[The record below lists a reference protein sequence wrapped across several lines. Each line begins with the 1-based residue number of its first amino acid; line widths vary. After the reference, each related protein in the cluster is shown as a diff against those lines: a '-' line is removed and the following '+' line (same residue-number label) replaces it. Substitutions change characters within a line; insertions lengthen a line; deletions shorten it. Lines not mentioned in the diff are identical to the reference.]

1 MRDIKRP
8 ASRGLLLALL
18 TLGVWQ
24 LGSGLWIQA
33 KAGLA
38 QYLIAAAW
46 QQTLVRH
53 VPVKPWPW
61 ADTWPVARLRW
72 QDTVDLYVLSGANGA
87 SLPFGPGMEANAADN
102 TLLIAGHRDTHFAFL
117 AHIGHGDRME
127 LIDMQG
133 RKTVFEIE
141 TWQVFDSRYE
151 RLTVSSKSPALL
163 LVTCYPFDALH
174 TDGPLRLVVKGVA
187 VGGDDRA
194 HKKTAL
200 LEAAPLKSTTRGYSI

>member
-1 MRDIKRP
+1 MRGIKRP
-8 ASRGLLLALL
+8 AGRGLLLALL

-33 KAGLA
+33 KAELA

-46 QQTLVRH
+46 QQTLVRQM
-53 VPVKPWPW
+53 PVKPWPW

-87 SLPFGPGMEANAADN
+87 SLPFGPGMESNAGDN

-117 AHIGHGDRME
+117 ADIRHGDRME

-133 RKTVFEIE
+133 RETVFEVE
-141 TWQVFDSRYE
+141 TWQVFDSRRE
-151 RLTVSSKSPALL
+151 RLTASSTSPALL

-174 TDGPLRLVVKGVA
+174 TDGPLRLVVKGVD
-187 VGGDDRA
+187 VGGDYRA
-194 HKKTAL
+194 HKKTAP
-200 LEAAPLKSTTRGYSI
+200 LETAPLKSTTRGYSI